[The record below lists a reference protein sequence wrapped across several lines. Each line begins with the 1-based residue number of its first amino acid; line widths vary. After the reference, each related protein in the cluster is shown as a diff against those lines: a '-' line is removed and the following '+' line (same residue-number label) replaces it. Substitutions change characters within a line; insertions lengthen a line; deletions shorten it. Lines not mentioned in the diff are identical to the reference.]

1 MKIKEIRINQ
11 FRRFTDLTIKDIP
24 ESAKLV
30 ILVGPNGS
38 GKTSLF
44 EAFYHW
50 YKRHGYHATGDR
62 DYYVKKGEELE
73 SEQRWFE
80 KQMFIEAHNHDL
92 KTFFFISA
100 QTHFLKQYRYPAS
113 LLAVQPLG
121 RRSLT

>member
-1 MKIKEIRINQ
+1 MKIKEIRIKQ

-50 YKRHGYHATGDR
+50 YRLHGYRTTGDR
-62 DYYVKKGEELE
+62 DYYVKKGE
-73 SEQRWFE
+73 
-80 KQMFIEAHNHDL
+80 
-92 KTFFFISA
+92 
-100 QTHFLKQYRYPAS
+100 
-113 LLAVQPLG
+113 
-121 RRSLT
+121 